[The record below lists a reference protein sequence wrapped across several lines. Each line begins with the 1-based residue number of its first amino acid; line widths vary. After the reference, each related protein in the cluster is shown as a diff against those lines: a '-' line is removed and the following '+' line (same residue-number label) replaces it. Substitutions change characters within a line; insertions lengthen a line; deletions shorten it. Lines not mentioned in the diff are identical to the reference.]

1 VRLGLRRRRIRG
13 VGEVTAVLRQMKV
26 SGLTIDPFTS
36 VPIIILKDVEE
47 KHALPIWIGL
57 LEASSIATELEKIT
71 LARPMTHD
79 LVKHML
85 EQLDVTVE
93 RIEVTDLRENTFYA
107 TIHLARDGQAHTIDS
122 RPSDAIAI
130 ALRMN
135 APIFVDDRVLDKA
148 KRADSSR
155 KTDPAE
161 RGAETKRWSDILD
174 NLSFEDLGRT
184 RP

>member
-1 VRLGLRRRRIRG
+1 MLRL
-13 VGEVTAVLRQMKV
+13 MKV

-36 VPIIILKDVEE
+36 VPIIILKDPEDRN
-47 KHALPIWIGL
+47 ALPIWIGL

-79 LVKHML
+79 LVKNIF
-85 EQLDVTVE
+85 EQLEVQVE

-107 TIHLARDGQAHTIDS
+107 AIHLASGGRTHVIDS

-130 ALRMN
+130 ALRTA
-135 APIFVDDRVLDKA
+135 APIYVDDKVLEKS
-148 KRADSSR
+148 KRADVA
-155 KTDPAE
+155 KK
-161 RGAETKRWSDILD
+161 GAEPGDRSAEARKWADILD
-174 NLSFEDLGRT
+174 NLSLEDLGRS